1 MKDHRRQL
9 KWIIIELFPL
19 FKKNNFTSQGQAHH
33 CNHVF
38 MIGEGV
44 YNKIQNAD
52 YKNRKAGKDFF
63 LERAC
68 TVLEKILW
76 TDDFT
81 RIMEREKYGGQKRV
95 II

>member
-1 MKDHRRQL
+1 M
-9 KWIIIELFPL
+9 
-19 FKKNNFTSQGQAHH
+19 
-33 CNHVF
+33 
-38 MIGEGV
+38 
-44 YNKIQNAD
+44 IQNAD

>member
-1 MKDHRRQL
+1 ML
-9 KWIIIELFPL
+9 IIKTGRLE
-19 FKKNNFTSQGQAHH
+19 KT
-33 CNHVF
+33 
-38 MIGEGV
+38 
-44 YNKIQNAD
+44 
-52 YKNRKAGKDFF
+52 FF

>member
-1 MKDHRRQL
+1 
-9 KWIIIELFPL
+9 
-19 FKKNNFTSQGQAHH
+19 
-33 CNHVF
+33 

-68 TVLEKILW
+68 TVLEKIHW